1 MLVSSYNNKAF
12 NDLLTVQLKKS
23 EAENQTFER
32 KGDITK
38 LVDSKSDETVGF
50 NFHAA
55 SQMIDVKESGPIIL
69 SEEQVATLNKELK
82 AAGFEDELEADTEP
96 KLVIGYVKECEPHED
111 SDHLSVTQTEVDN
124 GEVLQIVCGAKNI
137 AKGQKVVVAK
147 PGAIMPDGLVIWPG
161 ELRGVES
168 NGMITSSTE
177 LGVEVPEAM
186 RSGILV
192 LSDDAE
198 VGKEF
203 TF

>member
-12 NDLLTVQLKKS
+12 DDLLTIQFKKS
-23 EAENQTFER
+23 DTENQTFER
-32 KGDITK
+32 KDDITK
-38 LVDSKSDETVGF
+38 LVDAKSGETVGF

-55 SQMIDVKESGPIIL
+55 SQIIDVKESGPITL
-69 SEEQVATLNKELK
+69 SETQVTALNEALKEV
-82 AAGFEDELEADTEP
+82 GFEDELEADTEP

-124 GEVLQIVCGAKNI
+124 GQVLQIVCGAKNI

-177 LGVEVPEAM
+177 LGVDVPEAM

-192 LSDDAE
+192 LEEDAE

>member
-12 NDLLTVQLKKS
+12 DDLLTIQFKKS
-23 EAENQTFER
+23 DTENQTFER
-32 KGDITK
+32 IDDITK
-38 LVDSKSDETVGF
+38 LVDAKSGETVGF

-55 SQMIDVKESGPIIL
+55 SQIIDVKESGPIIL
-69 SEEQVATLNKELK
+69 SEAQVAALNEALKEV
-82 AAGFEDELEADTEP
+82 GFEDELEADTEP

-124 GEVLQIVCGAKNI
+124 GQVLQIVCGAKNI

-177 LGVEVPEAM
+177 LGVDVPEAM

-192 LSDDAE
+192 LEEDAE